1 MKQMEIL
8 CRGSAFLVP
17 VKDKSNKLGKAF
29 HLITCSHIVAP
40 WKWKNYYPQDWL
52 QAVNQ
57 SHTYYTAEL
66 RHEDGVFATQ
76 IELLPRTFHHQ
87 KRDLAIL
94 HIENEES
101 ASEIFESL
109 QADALTLNP
118 KPFSATERFSF
129 FGHEVKGPV
138 AQDGTDLRK
147 PIPRSTMGQFEF
159 ATAHQSFVKTGR
171 LLTDGMCGGPVCSE
185 ISDSQRQQATG
196 KSMITLSNTLIV
208 RGVTD
213 GIIPDNYNEERYRGL
228 ASVIPAVDILSFIE
242 DVESGRAECLEGGES
257 ALYVGANTDESVV
270 NMEAIALADED
281 EKINKKR
288 RPVSI
293 RRDDP

>member
-8 CRGSAFLVP
+8 CRGSAFLIP
-17 VKDKSNKLGKAF
+17 VKDKSNKLGKSF
-29 HLITCSHIVAP
+29 HLVTCSHIVAP
-40 WKWKNYYPQDWL
+40 WKWRNYYPQDWV

-76 IELLPRTFHHQ
+76 IELLPRTFHHR

-94 HIENEES
+94 HIEDEQS

-118 KPFSATERFSF
+118 GPFSESERLLF

-185 ISDSQRQQATG
+185 ISSLQQGQRTADL
-196 KSMITLSNTLIV
+196 KSMIALSNTLTV

-213 GIIPDNYNEERYRGL
+213 GIIPDNYKEERYRGL
-228 ASVIPAVDILSFIE
+228 ASVIPAVDISSFID
-242 DVESGRAECLEGGES
+242 DVENGRAECLEGFTILKSFE
-257 ALYVGANTDESVV
+257 
-270 NMEAIALADED
+270 IF
-281 EKINKKR
+281 K
-288 RPVSI
+288 
-293 RRDDP
+293 